1 MRNDQEKP
9 IFVIGSDLICPV
21 LRIQHLFKKLPLSLL
36 AILLLAVPLYFYLS
50 FFENALIDDAF
61 ITLQYAKTLLASGA
75 WGFSKNHITNSA
87 TSPLNVIL
95 LALASSVTG
104 SLIDAVKWLAFV
116 NFLIIFIL
124 LRRVSI
130 KYLNTETFGI
140 LSFVALVCNPLLLST
155 IGLEGILFTTIF
167 IASLYFYL
175 ENRWHL
181 LAVSTGL
188 LTLTRLDGIL
198 FFGLFLIFVLPMKL
212 RLRFTL
218 LYLAYLAPWY
228 IFSWIHLGALVP
240 DTFFIKTLQNS
251 WGPWAFFNGVLLYYQ
266 AYSLETILS
275 FLYLPL
281 LVLAFNDCLRNLR
294 NVMIIIGGA
303 GLAHFIGYS
312 LLHVPPYH
320 WYYVPQVVATILLGA
335 LALTGN
341 YRYCVQSWKKKLLW
355 ALVTL
360 YMLIPALGML
370 YVLGRDGFSLKEM
383 PIHTNWATHEQ
394 YREVGLWLKKH
405 NSGEPVRVG
414 REIGTLAFYCDC
426 ALLNH
431 FSDRRWLKNYINQR
445 STDGS
450 IRAALLKINFIFC
463 KDDSD
468 FPPISSVLVEHAN
481 RDMLDNP
488 QFIKWETSTKW
499 IPDGLLTYSE
509 GDFNLNQKLRL
520 VNPTGHPYVY
530 TYIWNNGQA
539 ETYLLDDTSRRGR
552 TYDVAWTV
560 TPQKILFQGTF
571 QAKQSSF
578 KTLSPGPY
586 LAVAVAF
593 SDSPARVTQHIFER
607 RFWFT
612 FTEDGQIKVFF
623 PPEEWHNPRWPDE
636 SGWQMEDIDSVMTDR

>member
-1 MRNDQEKP
+1 LSEKFKKRDDNHRRRWP
-9 IFVIGSDLICPV
+9 GALYRLFFITRAALSLVLCSPGGSDDSSWRSGLD
-21 LRIQHLFKKLPLSLL
+21 RQLSLL
-36 AILLLAVPLYFYLS
+36 RSIMEEEIAVGLGDAI
-50 FFENALIDDAF
+50 
-61 ITLQYAKTLLASGA
+61 YAY
-75 WGFSKNHITNSA
+75 
-87 TSPLNVIL
+87 P
-95 LALASSVTG
+95 
-104 SLIDAVKWLAFV
+104 
-116 NFLIIFIL
+116 
-124 LRRVSI
+124 
-130 KYLNTETFGI
+130 
-140 LSFVALVCNPLLLST
+140 
-155 IGLEGILFTTIF
+155 GLG
-167 IASLYFYL
+167 
-175 ENRWHL
+175 H
-181 LAVSTGL
+181 
-188 LTLTRLDGIL
+188 
-198 FFGLFLIFVLPMKL
+198 
-212 RLRFTL
+212 
-218 LYLAYLAPWY
+218 
-228 IFSWIHLGALVP
+228 
-240 DTFFIKTLQNS
+240 
-251 WGPWAFFNGVLLYYQ
+251 
-266 AYSLETILS
+266 
-275 FLYLPL
+275 
-281 LVLAFNDCLRNLR
+281 
-294 NVMIIIGGA
+294 
-303 GLAHFIGYS
+303 
-312 LLHVPPYH
+312 
-320 WYYVPQVVATILLGA
+320 
-335 LALTGN
+335 
-341 YRYCVQSWKKKLLW
+341 
-355 ALVTL
+355 
-360 YMLIPALGML
+360 
-370 YVLGRDGFSLKEM
+370 GFSLKEM

-571 QAKQSSF
+571 QAKQSSL
-578 KTLSPGPY
+578 TLSPGPY

-623 PPEEWHNPRWPDE
+623 PPEEWHSPRWPDE